1 MDEHNKRIAKN
12 TILLYIR
19 MFISV
24 IVGLYTSRVVL
35 NTLGASDY
43 GVYNVVGG
51 IVAMFSFLN
60 TSMSGAT
67 SRFLTYEMGKEN
79 DVRLAQTFSSAM
91 IIHIAIALVVFIL
104 AETIGLWF
112 LINKLVIPEGRMT
125 AAHIVYQLSVLSM
138 MVTITQVPYNASIIA
153 HEKMD
158 IYAYVELLNVF
169 LKLGIV
175 YLLLIGHFDKLIL
188 YASLVFAVSLLIAT
202 IYRVYCI
209 RHFKECHIKRKLHKD
224 IIKPMLSFSVWDLYG
239 NMSVSFRSQGTT
251 FLLNMFFGTLLNAAN
266 GIATNV
272 HGIILGFAN
281 NVIMAFR
288 PQIIKEYAANNLQR
302 MSYLIE
308 NALKFTLALYLL
320 IAIPLFAEADY
331 VLKLWLKNVPDYT
344 AFFLRIVM
352 FCGFFSLSND
362 IINIII
368 HATGKIKALSFLSGS
383 IYLLN
388 LPLMYFILKQGGS
401 VYFAYTTLLYIAITT
416 VIVGIGI
423 AKTLVPQLQIRKVV
437 LKGFLL
443 NFILIIVVAYPT
455 FILTSCMPE
464 GFGRL
469 ILSVSLSVLITS
481 TYMFFIML
489 NDSQRH
495 SVVSKI
501 KKHSPLR
508 NNNG

>member
-1 MDEHNKRIAKN
+1 MTTTSENNKRIAKN
-12 TILLYIR
+12 TLMLYIR
-19 MFISV
+19 MLISV

-67 SRFLTYEMGKEN
+67 SRFLTYEMGKG
-79 DVRLAQTFSSAM
+79 DQVRLAQTFSSAM
-91 IIHIAIALVVFIL
+91 MIHIGIALVVFIL

-112 LINKLVIPEGRMT
+112 LVNKLVIPGERMT
-125 AAHIVYQLSVLSM
+125 AAHIVYQLSILSM
-138 MVTITQVPYNASIIA
+138 MITITQVPYNASIIA

-158 IYAYVELLNVF
+158 VYAYVELLNVF

-188 YASLVFAVSLLIAT
+188 YATLVFAVSLLIAA

-209 RHFKECHIKRKLHKD
+209 RHFKECHVKRERHKD
-224 IIKPMLSFSVWDLYG
+224 IIRPMLSFSVWDLYG
-239 NMSVSFRSQGTT
+239 NMSVSFRSQGTSM
-251 FLLNMFFGTLLNAAN
+251 LLNMFFGPLLNAAN

-288 PQIIKEYAANNLQR
+288 PQIIKEYAANNIPR

-344 AFFLRIVM
+344 AFFLRIVLI
-352 FCGFFSLSND
+352 CSFFKIGSN
-362 IINIII
+362 IMNIAI
-368 HATGKIKALSFLSGS
+368 HATGKIKGISFISGS
-383 IYLLN
+383 IFLLN
-388 LPLMYFILKQGGS
+388 IPLMYLFMKLGANAS
-401 VYFAYTTLLYIAITT
+401 FAYATLIPIDIITT
-416 VIVGIGI
+416 IIGI
-423 AKTLVPQLQIRKVV
+423 SLAKSLIRQLNMKRVV
-437 LKGFLL
+437 LKGYILNIALTGTLSIVLL
-443 NFILIIVVAYPT
+443 FICSYFT
-455 FILTSCMPE
+455 E
-464 GFGRL
+464 GFMRL
-469 ILSVSLSVLITS
+469 VISSFMSLSFTVIFV
-481 TYMFFIML
+481 YAFML
-489 NDSQRH
+489 NAHQR
-495 SVVSKI
+495 VEVMDK
-501 KKHSPLR
+501 LR
-508 NNNG
+508 YKLMGKR

>member
-1 MDEHNKRIAKN
+1 MRSDNKRIAKN

-51 IVAMFSFLN
+51 IAAMFSFLN

-67 SRFLTYEMGKEN
+67 SRFLTYEMGKGN
-79 DVRLAQTFSSAM
+79 NVRLAQTFSSAM
-91 IIHIAIALVVFIL
+91 MIHIGIALVVFLL
-104 AETIGLWF
+104 AETVGLWF

-125 AAHIVYQLSVLSM
+125 AAHIVFQLSILSM

-158 IYAYVELLNVF
+158 VYAYVELLNVF

-209 RHFKECHIKRKLHKD
+209 RHFQECHIKREFHKG
-224 IIKPMLSFSVWDLYG
+224 IIKPMLSFSIWDLYG

-288 PQIIKEYAANNLQR
+288 PQIIKEYAANNLKR

-344 AFFLRIVM
+344 AFFLRVVLI
-352 FCGFFSLSND
+352 CSFFKLGN
-362 IINIII
+362 NILNIAI
-368 HATGKIKALSFLSGS
+368 HATGKIKGVSFISGS
-383 IYLLN
+383 IFLLNIPLMYVVMKMGGNAYIAYATLIPIDVATTIIGVFITKRLISQLAIGRVVTKGYLLN
-388 LPLMYFILKQGGS
+388 VALTAFAS
-401 VYFAYTTLLYIAITT
+401 VAMLAITMWLH
-416 VIVGIGI
+416 
-423 AKTLVPQLQIRKVV
+423 A
-437 LKGFLL
+437 GF
-443 NFILIIVVAYPT
+443 P
-455 FILTSCMPE
+455 
-464 GFGRL
+464 RL
-469 ILSVSLSVLITS
+469 ILSSFTSLLLTS
-481 TYMFFIML
+481 FFVYVIML
-489 NDSQRH
+489 SKHQRE
-495 SVVSKI
+495 VLMTKAKEKI
-501 KKHSPLR
+501 HWK
-508 NNNG
+508 N

>member
-1 MDEHNKRIAKN
+1 MSNSNNKRIAKN

-19 MFISV
+19 MLISV

-51 IVAMFSFLN
+51 IVAMFTFLN

-67 SRFLTYEMGKEN
+67 SRFLTYEMGKGD

-91 IIHIAIALVVFIL
+91 MIHIGIALVVFIL
-104 AETIGLWF
+104 AETVGLWF
-112 LINKLVIPEGRMT
+112 LVNKLVIPEERMT
-125 AAHIVYQLSVLSM
+125 AAHIVYQLSILSM

-158 IYAYVELLNVF
+158 VYAYVELLNVF

-188 YASLVFAVSLLIAT
+188 YASLVFVVSLLIAI

-209 RHFKECHIKRKLHKD
+209 RHFKECHIKRDVNKN

-251 FLLNMFFGTLLNAAN
+251 MLLNMFFGPLLNAAN
-266 GIATNV
+266 GIATSV

-288 PQIIKEYAANNLQR
+288 PQIIKEYAANNLKR

-344 AFFLRIVM
+344 AFFLRIVLI
-352 FCGFFSLSND
+352 CSFFKLGNSIL
-362 IINIII
+362 NIAI
-368 HATGKIKALSFLSGS
+368 HATGKIKSVSFISGT
-383 IYLLN
+383 IFLVN
-388 LPLMYFILKQGGS
+388 IPLMYVVMKMGGNAY
-401 VYFAYTTLLYIAITT
+401 VAYTTLIPIDIATT
-416 VIVGIGI
+416 LIGI
-423 AKTLVPQLQIRKVV
+423 FIVRKLIKNLRVDRIVAKAYCLNAALVVFVSLAMLIITSNISAGFSRLVISSCSSLLLTILFVCVVMLNAHQRKVLIDKVRKKV
-437 LKGFLL
+437 LR
-443 NFILIIVVAYPT
+443 
-455 FILTSCMPE
+455 
-464 GFGRL
+464 RL
-469 ILSVSLSVLITS
+469 
-481 TYMFFIML
+481 Y
-489 NDSQRH
+489 
-495 SVVSKI
+495 
-501 KKHSPLR
+501 
-508 NNNG
+508 

>member
-1 MDEHNKRIAKN
+1 MTTTSENNKRIAKN
-12 TILLYIR
+12 TLMLYIR
-19 MFISV
+19 MLISV

-67 SRFLTYEMGKEN
+67 SRFLTYEMGKG
-79 DVRLAQTFSSAM
+79 DQVRLAQTFSSAM
-91 IIHIAIALVVFIL
+91 IIHIGIALVVFIL

-112 LINKLVIPEGRMT
+112 LVNKLVIPGERMT
-125 AAHIVYQLSVLSM
+125 AAHIVYQLSILSM
-138 MVTITQVPYNASIIA
+138 MITITQVPYNASIIA

-158 IYAYVELLNVF
+158 VYAYVELLNVF

-188 YASLVFAVSLLIAT
+188 YATLVFAVSLLIAA

-209 RHFKECHIKRKLHKD
+209 RHFKECHVKRERHKD
-224 IIKPMLSFSVWDLYG
+224 IIRPMLSFSVWDLYG
-239 NMSVSFRSQGTT
+239 NMSVSFRSQGTSM
-251 FLLNMFFGTLLNAAN
+251 LLNMFFGPLLNAAN

-288 PQIIKEYAANNLQR
+288 PQIIKEYAANNIPR

-344 AFFLRIVM
+344 AFFLRIVLICSFM
-352 FCGFFSLSND
+352 SLGK
-362 IINIII
+362 NIMNIAI
-368 HATGKIKALSFLSGS
+368 HATGKIKKLSFLTGT
-383 IYLLN
+383 ILLLN
-388 LPLMYFILKQGGS
+388 IPMMYFAMKLGCNLYFSYSTLVLIDILSPIICIFIIRSLIPNVHIVHVVIRGYLPNIALALVVS
-401 VYFAYTTLLYIAITT
+401 LPISMISLYFSDSFLRLCMTTLTSLAITT
-416 VIVGIGI
+416 
-423 AKTLVPQLQIRKVV
+423 LFV
-437 LKGFLL
+437 LY
-443 NFILIIVVAYPT
+443 V
-455 FILTSCMPE
+455 
-464 GFGRL
+464 
-469 ILSVSLSVLITS
+469 
-481 TYMFFIML
+481 ML
-489 NDSQRH
+489 NHRQRLM
-495 SVVSKI
+495 VLNKI
-501 KKHSPLR
+501 KIKLSK
-508 NNNG
+508 

>member
-91 IIHIAIALVVFIL
+91 MIHIGIALVVFIL

-112 LINKLVIPEGRMT
+112 LVNKLVIPEGRMT

-344 AFFLRIVM
+344 AFFLRIVLI
-352 FCGFFSLSND
+352 CSFFKLGN
-362 IINIII
+362 NILNIAI
-368 HATGKIKALSFLSGS
+368 HATGKIKGVSFISGTVF
-383 IYLLN
+383 LLN
-388 LPLMYFILKQGGS
+388 IPLMYIVMKMGGN
-401 VYFAYTTLLYIAITT
+401 AYMAYATLIPIDIITTLIGI
-416 VIVGIGI
+416 VIVKNLISSLRVGQIV
-423 AKTLVPQLQIRKVV
+423 AK
-437 LKGFLL
+437 GYCL
-443 NFILIIVVAYPT
+443 NAALIV
-455 FILTSCMPE
+455 F
-464 GFGRL
+464 
-469 ILSVSLSVLITS
+469 VSLAMLTITS
-481 TYMFFIML
+481 NINPGFPRLVISSCSSLFLTVLFVYVAML
-489 NDSQRH
+489 NIHQRQ
-495 SVVSKI
+495 VIIGRIEKKI
-501 KKHSPLR
+501 MRKA
-508 NNNG
+508 